1 MASVLWTLPLKFKI
15 HKMRYFILVIF
26 LISNACKSN
35 DDIGPND
42 DYIAGLASKSS
53 IYSKWELVSYESNK
67 KINYEVILEFKNE
80 KNEKRTNIVSGKS
93 SINFYQA
100 DFVNENNKLKISN
113 LIMTRIGGSIEAN
126 KFEDDYLKRLMEVTN
141 YSISDQILIL
151 SSAKQQMTFK
161 IYY

>member
-1 MASVLWTLPLKFKI
+1 
-15 HKMRYFILVIF
+15 MRYFILVIF

-80 KNEKRTNIVSGKS
+80 KNEPTL
-93 SINFYQA
+93 YQEKA
-100 DFVNENNKLKISN
+100 
-113 LIMTRIGGSIEAN
+113 R
-126 KFEDDYLKRLMEVTN
+126 
-141 YSISDQILIL
+141 
-151 SSAKQQMTFK
+151 
-161 IYY
+161 